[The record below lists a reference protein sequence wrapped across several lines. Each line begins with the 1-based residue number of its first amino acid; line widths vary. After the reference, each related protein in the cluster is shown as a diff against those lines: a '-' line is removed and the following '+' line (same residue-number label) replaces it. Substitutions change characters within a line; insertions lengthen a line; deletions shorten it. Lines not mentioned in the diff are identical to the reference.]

1 MIIIKLITVLF
12 RGKLLANF
20 QLSSFFAVNR
30 QLGKANLTQ
39 SHRSYCH
46 ICSFSLYLVFCM
58 GVTEKK
64 EESYYYSFS
73 RIETILDPMGVLFVI
88 SLVCFLFIYFKI

>member
-1 MIIIKLITVLF
+1 MITIKLTTVLF

-30 QLGKANLTQ
+30 KLGKANLTQ

-64 EESYYYSFS
+64 EESYHYSS
-73 RIETILDPMGVLFVI
+73 SHMKTILDPLDVLFVI
-88 SLVCFLFIYFKI
+88 SLVCFLFIFLI